1 MRTSADIYTDFS
13 QLADLKRQSKQ
24 DKNAALKEVAK
35 QFEAVF
41 VQMMLKQMRQASP
54 GDPIFDSNRSQFYR
68 DMHDQ
73 QLALHLSD
81 RGNLGIADM
90 IVRQLGDRR
99 TPGASPQSLE
109 DYRAEAISSEQVL
122 GVEEGRRE
130 RLFERSPHSTLP
142 PAGGGPG
149 RGGVNTSDWDIP
161 DSSNPL
167 SAFSENRSEA
177 GKEIR
182 STPPNR
188 FESPQQFLRTLYPE
202 AKEVAD
208 KIGLDPKLLLAQA
221 ALETGWGQK
230 VIHHSDGRS
239 SHNLFNIKAGRRW
252 PGEKVQVDTLEYL
265 DGVAVKKRAAFRAY
279 PDYRQSFEDY
289 LDLLRRPRY
298 AEALQHTDDPRHYL
312 NALQRAGYATD
323 PHYADKI
330 LSIYQREYSAS
341 L

>member
-54 GDPIFDSNRSQFYR
+54 GDPIFDSNHSQFYR

-81 RGNLGIADM
+81 RGDLGIADM

-99 TPGASPQSLE
+99 TPGANPRALE
-109 DYRAEAISSEQVL
+109 DYRAEAIFSNPPTA
-122 GVEEGRRE
+122 VEEVGGG
-130 RLFERSPHSTLP
+130 
-142 PAGGGPG
+142 PAGGVDAPDG
-149 RGGVNTSDWDIP
+149 RHQAPRDGFTASSSRTTP
-161 DSSNPL
+161 DSPNPP
-167 SAFSENRSEA
+167 SAFPANRSVS
-177 GKEIR
+177 GKKIE

-202 AKEVAD
+202 AKKVAD

-230 VIHHSDGRS
+230 VIHHADGRS

-265 DGVAVKKRAAFRAY
+265 DGVAVKKQATFRAY

-289 LDLLRRPRY
+289 LDLLQRPRY

-330 LSIYQREYSAS
+330 LSIYQREYLAS

>member
-24 DKNAALKEVAK
+24 DENAALKEVAK

-122 GVEEGRRE
+122 GVEAGAGGIPVGGRRE
-130 RLFERSPHSTLP
+130 PVH
-142 PAGGGPG
+142 GGLMTPV
-149 RGGVNTSDWDIP
+149 RGVNTSDWDTP
-161 DSSNPL
+161 GSSNTL

-230 VIHHSDGRS
+230 VIHHADGRS

-265 DGVAVKKRAAFRAY
+265 DGVAVKKQATFRAY